1 MLSKAS
7 LSICVFCGSSD
18 GTDPAFKVS
27 ACSLAELFHK
37 HNWSLGNYSSHNK
50 KYSVKRLV
58 YGGGTIGVM
67 GTLAS
72 RLVELGGTVHGV
84 IPQALLEYDASSE
97 IASYGRTT
105 VVKDMHARKRLMA
118 KESNAF
124 IALPGGFGTLEELME
139 V

>member
-1 MLSKAS
+1 MSSRSS
-7 LSICVFCGSSD
+7 LSVCVFCGSSD
-18 GTDPAFKVS
+18 GTDAAFKRS
-27 ACSLAELFHK
+27 AWSLAELFHK
-37 HNWSLGNYSSHNK
+37 RDWSLGTHSLNGDLINK
-50 KYSVKRLV
+50 LV

-67 GTLAS
+67 GALAG
-72 RLVELGGTVHGV
+72 RLVELGGKVHGV
-84 IPQALLEYDASSE
+84 IPKALLEYDESSE

-124 IALPGGFGTLEELME
+124 IALPGGFGTMEELME